1 MAAREYLSN
10 PLLADFGVKLG
21 SRNIGVRKDRL
32 DGSEVRAVIDVRI
45 ILPTDTRVSICESRG
60 HGPADS
66 VRPDHRDN
74 HGIRNSRGSQLF
86 EGFSRSI
93 ERAIPCL
100 LNFLCDDSRRKSI
113 VRQHVQYFLIDE
125 RILGA
130 GAVVMSEEPYYAPLR
145 TYVLR
150 WPR

>member
-45 ILPTDTRVSICESRG
+45 ILPTDTRVSICESWG

-66 VRPDHRDN
+66 ARPDHRDN

-86 EGFSRSI
+86 ERFPRSQQGGVSSV
-93 ERAIPCL
+93 A
-100 LNFLCDDSRRKSI
+100 
-113 VRQHVQYFLIDE
+113 
-125 RILGA
+125 
-130 GAVVMSEEPYYAPLR
+130 
-145 TYVLR
+145 
-150 WPR
+150 W